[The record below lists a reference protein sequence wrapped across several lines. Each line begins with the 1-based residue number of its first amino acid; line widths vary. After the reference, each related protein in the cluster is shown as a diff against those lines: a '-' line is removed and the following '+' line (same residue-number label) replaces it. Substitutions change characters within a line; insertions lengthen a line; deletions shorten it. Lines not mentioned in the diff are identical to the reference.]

1 MKKVIIVGVGA
12 QGSTIA
18 KRLNEDPIV
27 SEIICAD
34 YDLKAAEE
42 LGNSL
47 AKATSL
53 QLDAGQ
59 VENVVNAAQG
69 CDMIVNGLPLEY
81 DLIIMEAALTVH
93 ADYMDMA
100 GPIIEDIGF
109 VESYRLVFSEWNE
122 RFKAKGLTALVGAG
136 STPGLANVM
145 ARESVDKMD
154 TCDKIG
160 IYVYDGV
167 WANRFTPFWWS
178 PEVALGD
185 MGYITFRCENGE
197 IITDEPFSRPEM
209 MQFKGIPKPVRMVD
223 HEHDEPVTMGLLRD
237 KVLKGVK
244 DIEFKYGGP
253 SVDLSENLYNM
264 GLLSLE
270 PVDVKGTTIVPMDLV
285 LKLTPPAP
293 KYPDEIKAIIDEG
306 LEMEEGAF
314 LVRVEGQKGG
324 KTICIDSY
332 MIAPGLMEAF
342 ASSRISHES
351 YSTGQCASV
360 FAKMMVNDVFTDEG
374 LFSPEELGKEQRA
387 YCFRELARLGVT
399 VEEVVETRLY

>member
-12 QGSTIA
+12 QGGTIA

-34 YDLKAAEE
+34 YDLKAAEA

-47 AKATSL
+47 RKATAL

-59 VENVVNAAQG
+59 VENVVKAAQG
-69 CDMIVNGLPLEY
+69 CDIIVNGLPLEY
-81 DLIIMEAALTVH
+81 DLIVMEAALTVN
-93 ADYMDMA
+93 AGYMDMA
-100 GPIIEDIGF
+100 GPIIEEIGF
-109 VESYRLVFSEWNE
+109 VESYQLIFSEWND
-122 RFKAKGLTALVGAG
+122 RFKDKGLTALVGAG
-136 STPGLANVM
+136 STPGLANIM

-197 IITDEPFSRPEM
+197 IITDEPFSRPAM
-209 MQFKGIPKPVRMVD
+209 MQFKGVPNPVRMVD
-223 HEHDEPVTMGLLRD
+223 HEHDEPVTKGLLKD

-244 DIEFKYGGP
+244 DIAVKYGGP
-253 SVDLSENLYNM
+253 SVDHSENLYKM

-270 PVDVKGTTIVPMDLV
+270 TVDVKGTAIVPMDLV
-285 LKLTPPAP
+285 LKRTPPAP

-306 LEMEEGAF
+306 LEM
-314 LVRVEGQKGG
+314 
-324 KTICIDSY
+324 
-332 MIAPGLMEAF
+332 
-342 ASSRISHES
+342 
-351 YSTGQCASV
+351 
-360 FAKMMVNDVFTDEG
+360 
-374 LFSPEELGKEQRA
+374 
-387 YCFRELARLGVT
+387 
-399 VEEVVETRLY
+399 